1 MHKTSYNQDSA
12 AHYRNQVTIQIN
24 TA

>member
-12 AHYRNQVTIQIN
+12 AHDRNQVTIQIN